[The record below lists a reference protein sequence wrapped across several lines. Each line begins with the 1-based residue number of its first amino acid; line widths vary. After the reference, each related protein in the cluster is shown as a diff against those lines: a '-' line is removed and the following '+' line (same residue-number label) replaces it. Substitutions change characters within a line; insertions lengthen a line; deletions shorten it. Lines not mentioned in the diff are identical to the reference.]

1 MSTPLL
7 TIIVPT
13 YNRCESL
20 EVLLRVLQRDVAGF
34 DEEVEIIVGD
44 NASTDRTSE
53 VTAAFKRG
61 RPATQV
67 LRHTSN
73 IGPDGNFLQC
83 LAQATGRHFWII
95 GDDDMP
101 RAGLVRPLLQLLATE
116 EPDLLYI
123 NSDWR
128 KAVLDNDPLD
138 PVIELNP
145 VWHERLSFAR
155 RLNVWLTFISGMIVH
170 RERYLSTY
178 RTTPADQYIGSYLV
192 QLSWVFDT
200 LREGA
205 KLMVIEDC
213 HIIATADNSTGYGP
227 YRVFGANY
235 SKLCNDFFGAGSA
248 ITKTL
253 VRRTIVFHLPQLIW
267 NTRYSRVPGFRHENL
282 EEAVR
287 AQLGGYAVYW
297 LLLEP
302 IARFPIVF
310 SRAFLLLGRVVA
322 RGLRLV
328 DARRTLTIS

>member
-13 YNRCESL
+13 YNRCDAVA
-20 EVLLRVLQRDVAGF
+20 VLLRVLQREVVGLDAQ
-34 DEEVEIIVGD
+34 VEIIVGD
-44 NASTDRTSE
+44 NASTDRTPE
-53 VTAAFKRG
+53 VTAEFRRR
-61 RPATQV
+61 RPATLV
-67 LRHTSN
+67 LRHASN
-73 IGPDGNFLQC
+73 VGPDGNFLQC

-101 RAGLVRPLLQLLATE
+101 RAGLVRPLLQLLVSE

-128 KAVLDNDPLD
+128 KAVHDNDPHD
-138 PVIELNP
+138 PVVELKP

-155 RLNVWLTFISGMIVH
+155 RLNVWATFISGMIVH

-178 RTTPADQYIGSYLV
+178 RSAPADKYIGSYLV

-205 KLMVIEDC
+205 KLLVIEDR

-235 SKLCNDFFGAGSA
+235 SKLCNDFFGAGSP
-248 ITKTL
+248 ITKIL

-267 NTRYSRVPGFRHENL
+267 NTRYSRVPGFNHENL

-287 AQLGGYAVYW
+287 AELGGYTVYW

-302 IARFPIVF
+302 IARFPIVL

-322 RGLRLV
+322 RGLRLA
-328 DARRTLTIS
+328 DARRTVTIS